1 MSGDALCEKAISQ
14 VITTHYLF
22 PEYFQS
28 LSVKK
33 NKNQFCNLNSL
44 ECLLPS
50 CQENAIS
57 RDCLDK

>member
-33 NKNQFCNLNSL
+33 IKTNFV
-44 ECLLPS
+44 
-50 CQENAIS
+50 I
-57 RDCLDK
+57 